1 MHRIL
6 LVEDE
11 KILREAYTIILKTQ
25 DGYHLD
31 TAAHGQE
38 ALNLCKKNKYDL
50 ILLDLMM
57 PVLDGAGFMEKAC
70 LAKKSPNTRVVM
82 SNLSS
87 GEGLE
92 KVLRLGAYRHAV
104 KSDLA
109 PTDIVAIVEEE
120 LKLGALEK
128 NSHVKARRKT
138 PGFYFMME

>member
-11 KILREAYTIILKTQ
+11 KILREAYTIILNTQ
-25 DGYHLD
+25 DDYHLD

-38 ALNLCKKNKYDL
+38 ALDLCKKNKYDL

-70 LAKKSPNTRVVM
+70 LAKKSPNTRVVVM

-92 KVLRLGAYRHAV
+92 KVLRLGAHRHAV

-109 PTDIVAIVEEE
+109 PADIVTLVEEE
-120 LKLGALEK
+120 LKLGAQ
-128 NSHVKARRKT
+128 
-138 PGFYFMME
+138 

>member
-11 KILREAYTIILKTQ
+11 KNLREAYTIILNTQ
-25 DGYHLD
+25 DDYHLD
-31 TAAHGQE
+31 AAAHGQE
-38 ALNLCKKNKYDL
+38 ALDLCKKNKYDL

-70 LAKKSPNTRVVM
+70 LAKKSPNTRVVVM

-92 KVLRLGAYRHAV
+92 KVLRLGAHRHAV

-109 PTDIVAIVEEE
+109 PADIVTLVEEE
-120 LKLGALEK
+120 LKLGAQ
-128 NSHVKARRKT
+128 
-138 PGFYFMME
+138 

>member
-70 LAKKSPNTRVVM
+70 LAKKAPDTRVVVM

-92 KVLRLGAYRHAV
+92 KVLRLGAHRHAV

-109 PTDIVAIVEEE
+109 PADIVTLVEEE
-120 LKLGALEK
+120 LKLGAQ
-128 NSHVKARRKT
+128 
-138 PGFYFMME
+138 